1 MTGDQKLIILKSTKR
16 RFSIGIRET
25 ELNQCVFFVHWRL
38 LSLFPFQVLK
48 QCKNSRDYV
57 SKVDSSY
64 INNPSNNL
72 YTQFTKHMQEECV
85 VLHSYFTI
93 RLLTFYSRCQGNY
106 TQVHVQ
112 TGPDVFPHIVDFM
125 LFSTRK
131 E

>member
-16 RFSIGIRET
+16 RVSIGIRET
-25 ELNQCVFFVHWRL
+25 ELNQCGFFVHWRL
-38 LSLFPFQVLK
+38 RSLFPLQVLK
-48 QCKNSRDYV
+48 QCKNSRDYM
-57 SKVDSSY
+57 SKSRFF

-72 YTQFTKHMQEECV
+72 YIQFTKHMQEECV

-106 TQVHVQ
+106 TKVHEQ
-112 TGPDVFPHIVDFM
+112 TGPDIFPHIVDFM